1 MGIWD
6 DIRAENLSP
15 QAQLARELIKINEE
29 IEGLEDAR
37 DAIVEK
43 LKENF
48 AQEFGDQEKVFDGYV
63 IRLSTGE
70 RWSWDQA
77 LLRDILAQHPEY
89 PDFVKE
95 KLAVER
101 RLYER
106 LPKDVQDT
114 LKPALTRNFGQSK
127 LTVEKIDE

>member
-1 MGIWD
+1 MSIWD
-6 DIRAENLSP
+6 DIKAESLSP

-29 IEGLEDAR
+29 IEGLEVAR

-43 LKENF
+43 LKEEF
-48 AQEFGDQEKVFDGYV
+48 DQEFGDQERVFDGYV

-70 RWSWDQA
+70 RWSWDQDQ
-77 LLRDILAQHPEY
+77 LRDILAQHPEY

-95 KLAVER
+95 KLTVDR

-106 LPKDVQDT
+106 LSADVQAT
-114 LKPALTRNFGQSK
+114 LKPALTRKFGQSK
-127 LTVEKIDE
+127 LTVEKPE